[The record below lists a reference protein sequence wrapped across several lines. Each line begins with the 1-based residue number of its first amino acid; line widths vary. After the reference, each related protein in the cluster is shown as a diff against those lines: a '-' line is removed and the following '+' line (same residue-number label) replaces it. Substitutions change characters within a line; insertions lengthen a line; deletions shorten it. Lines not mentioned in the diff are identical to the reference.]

1 MMSDLLDP
9 NQFIIESHSSLRD
22 AMSMINDNLS
32 KIVFICSNNSLIGS
46 LSDGDIRR
54 HLLRNGDL
62 SDNVKVAMNN
72 KPISIKLSD
81 TNNSDVI
88 SKVLLSAPK
97 INLFPVLDNDLKI
110 CKIFM
115 RNKLPYFPIYEPSL
129 DGKELSY
136 LSNCLDTNW
145 ISSQGKYV
153 SLFENSITTLLE
165 NKYQS
170 LAVSSGTSALFLAL
184 KSLDIGEGDL
194 VAVPSLTFAATVNAI
209 IHTGASPIFI
219 DVDKHTWCITPETIK
234 PALSYGIKALISVDL
249 YGNSCDSEAIKLI
262 AKKHNFWFIEDAAEA
277 LGTKYNKKHVGAY
290 ADAVTFSFFGN
301 KTVTTGEGG
310 MVCFKENLFFEK
322 AKVLRDHGMNPTKR
336 YWHDT
341 IGYNFRLTNLQ
352 ASIGVAQMERLENII
367 GKKIEIHNLYFDA
380 LNHLLEFQKET
391 KNCSSSFWLTSA
403 IISNK
408 QSIDDI
414 IKTAKDINIEIRRG
428 FYPIH
433 SMPPYASFP
442 KCNLAN
448 TCSISSKIISL
459 PSSPNLNRMDINYI
473 NDQLINYVFK
483 DF

>member
-153 SLFENSITTLLE
+153 SLFENSITTLLD

-170 LAVSSGTSALFLAL
+170 LVSSGTSALFLAL

-194 VAVPSLTFAATVNAI
+194 VAVPSLTFA
-209 IHTGASPIFI
+209 P
-219 DVDKHTWCITPETIK
+219 
-234 PALSYGIKALISVDL
+234 L
-249 YGNSCDSEAIKLI
+249 
-262 AKKHNFWFIEDAAEA
+262 
-277 LGTKYNKKHVGAY
+277 
-290 ADAVTFSFFGN
+290 
-301 KTVTTGEGG
+301 
-310 MVCFKENLFFEK
+310 
-322 AKVLRDHGMNPTKR
+322 
-336 YWHDT
+336 
-341 IGYNFRLTNLQ
+341 
-352 ASIGVAQMERLENII
+352 
-367 GKKIEIHNLYFDA
+367 
-380 LNHLLEFQKET
+380 
-391 KNCSSSFWLTSA
+391 
-403 IISNK
+403 
-408 QSIDDI
+408 
-414 IKTAKDINIEIRRG
+414 
-428 FYPIH
+428 
-433 SMPPYASFP
+433 
-442 KCNLAN
+442 
-448 TCSISSKIISL
+448 
-459 PSSPNLNRMDINYI
+459 
-473 NDQLINYVFK
+473 
-483 DF
+483 